1 MSTTTV
7 SRRTLSVNLHVRL
20 TPALFERL
28 SFAAGRSGL
37 TPPALARAVLSDRL
51 PQVPPS
57 GDRP

>member
-7 SRRTLSVNLHVRL
+7 SRRTLSVNLHVRM

-37 TPPALARAVLSDRL
+37 TAPALARAVLSHQL
-51 PQVPPS
+51 PERPT
-57 GDRP
+57 GDDT